1 MLDLKK
7 WITKVSDALTTRYT
21 SVTGS
26 YGITF
31 ALGKRCGIVTLTMSQ
46 SPASEITK
54 NSWVQIGTIPEGYR
68 PYFVY
73 NTLVCD
79 NSGST
84 SAKTIMETRIYPD
97 GRVMLWAFADGNTNN
112 KLYQTVTYVGGVL

>member
-7 WITKVSDALTTRYT
+7 WMTKVSDALTTRYT
-21 SVTGS
+21 SVAGS
-26 YGITF
+26 YGITL
-31 ALGKRCGIVTLTMSQ
+31 ALVKRCGLVTLTMSQ
-46 SPASEITK
+46 SPVSEIPK
-54 NSWVQIGTIPEGYR
+54 GSWVQIGTIPEGYR

-79 NSGST
+79 NNTSVST
-84 SAKTIMETRIYPD
+84 KSTMETRIYPD

-112 KLYQTVTYVGGVL
+112 QLYQTVTYVGGGL